1 MNIKVFSDIACPYCY
16 IGMKRLKDTIQNYYP
31 DELIEIEHKP
41 FQLNPNLPKEEN
53 LKYTDHLMNN
63 YGMSSDEVEEMINN
77 MIDYGKKDNL
87 EFNMKD
93 IVNVNTFD
101 AHRLIM
107 FSSRFDKGQEVN
119 ERLMKAY
126 FTEGR
131 NVADFDVLADIG
143 EEAGLNRDEVL
154 LMLNSEDLVN
164 ELNAGMVVARYNGV
178 SSVPFFIFDDYYSI
192 KGAQPIEVFKDVIKE
207 SLNLQ
212 ES

>member
-1 MNIKVFSDIACPYCY
+1 MNIKIFSDIACPYCY

-41 FQLNPNLPKEEN
+41 FQLNPNLPKDET

-63 YGMSSDEVEEMINN
+63 YDMSSDEVEEMINN
-77 MIDYGKKDNL
+77 MITYGKKDDL

-164 ELNAGMVVARYNGV
+164 ELNAEMVVARYNGV

>member
-63 YGMSSDEVEEMINN
+63 YDMSSDEVEEMINN
-77 MIDYGKKDNL
+77 MITYGKKDDL

-164 ELNAGMVVARYNGV
+164 ELNAEMVVARYNGV